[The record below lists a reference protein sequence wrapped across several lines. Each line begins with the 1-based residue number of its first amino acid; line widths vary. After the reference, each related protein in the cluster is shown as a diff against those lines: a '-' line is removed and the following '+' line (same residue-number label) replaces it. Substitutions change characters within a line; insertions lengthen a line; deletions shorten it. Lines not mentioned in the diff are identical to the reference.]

1 MAVSEI
7 IRGLSSANCLKTKG
21 TTPRVIP
28 TNALTFSYAESGTDT
43 FIKKQVQGKQ
53 QDQQSLGAVL
63 ERRLTIVTEFTN
75 FEMYGVMLN
84 AEEKQFANITQPEY
98 SEYVVPAGGGNI
110 PIAAITATNIASV
123 SVCYNGNIVGKRGAF
138 SKVTVAPTTAGTC
151 QVAAG
156 GITFSAADAGLT
168 VGVIVDIAYAT
179 AKGYGGAG
187 TAATLG
193 EMEFIGQTFMAG
205 TNKPG
210 GWIYFPQIERL
221 SEVTVELTGDGA
233 AQISQVFN
241 CTIPE
246 ALGWDR
252 AFRMIT
258 DITV

>member
-7 IRGLSSANCLKTKG
+7 AQGFSSANCLRTKG
-21 TTPRVIP
+21 VTPRVIP
-28 TNALTFSYAESGTDT
+28 TNLLTFGYAESGSDT

-53 QDQQSLGAVL
+53 ADQQSIGAVL

-84 AEEKQFANITQPEY
+84 AEEKTFANMTQPEY

-123 SVCYNGNIVGKRGAF
+123 SVCYNGNIVGKRGPF
-138 SKVTVAPTTAGTC
+138 SKVTVAPTATGTC

-168 VGVIVDIAYAT
+168 VGVVLDRTYVS

-187 TAATLG
+187 TSNALG
-193 EMEFIGQTFMAG
+193 EMEFFGQIYMAG
-205 TNKPG
+205 TRKPG
-210 GWIYFPQIERL
+210 GWIWFPQIERL
-221 SEVTVELTGDGA
+221 SEVTVELNGDGA

-252 AFRMIT
+252 AFRMT
-258 DITV
+258 NDLVV